1 MAIISHLRFLRSGI
15 TSIEMMISL
24 AIITLVS
31 AQVLVSFTGLN
42 EGVALRRSAQELAL
56 AIRTAQHMALGARQ
70 LPGVPLNVIA
80 AGVRFSKATQSDATK
95 YFIFADYSPRNF
107 IYDSGPPDEKIKA
120 SEVTFPRGVKI
131 DSFSGCALINPCPDI
146 IHAVFVAPEA
156 TATLTDSS
164 GNSVGNRVEITLRAP
179 TQQSIRVIVLTTGQ
193 ITIK

>member
-24 AIITLVS
+24 AIITLIS

-56 AIRTAQHMALGARQ
+56 AIRTAQNMALGTRQ

-80 AGVRFSKATQSDATK
+80 AGVRFSKATESDATK
-95 YFIFADYSPRNF
+95 YFIFADYAPRNF
-107 IYDSGPPDEKIKA
+107 IYDSGPSDEKIKA

-164 GNSVGNRVEITLRAP
+164 GNPVGNRVEITLRAP